1 MKSAARSFRRQ
12 SETDR
17 GSGERPRGEEK
28 RPEPRVRVLLFGCGG
43 DDAQLMMIY
52 SERIEITYLP
62 SYDMAEVRE
71 EIERYRPKLILCKA
85 DVFLDVLPVRPS
97 DASNRSK
104 NAGPRTAAE
113 IANPPVSRRE
123 MKILSML
130 AKGETNDQ
138 IAKTLRLSS
147 RTVKRD
153 LSSLFERLQV
163 TNRTELANRVAK
175 LSIFEEGN

>member
-1 MKSAARSFRRQ
+1 
-12 SETDR
+12 
-17 GSGERPRGEEK
+17 
-28 RPEPRVRVLLFGCGG
+28 
-43 DDAQLMMIY
+43 
-52 SERIEITYLP
+52 
-62 SYDMAEVRE
+62 
-71 EIERYRPKLILCKA
+71 
-85 DVFLDVLPVRPS
+85 VRPS

-130 AKGETNDQ
+130 ANGETNDQ